1 MTDVLL
7 KKVDMDLLLSVYGS
21 LLTEKQYSIS
31 ALFCEEDL
39 SIAEIAEE
47 AGVSRQCVHETLQ
60 RVEKQLTAWENQLH
74 VLQLNRQMTLNLGC
88 ALTALEN
95 EDYKNVKRHIQA
107 AISLLKNEEDSN
119 GL

>member
-21 LLTEKQYSIS
+21 LLTEKQYCIS

-39 SIAEIAEE
+39 SVAEIAEE

-60 RVEKQLTAWENQLH
+60 RVEKQLTVWESQLH
-74 VLQLNRQMTLNLGC
+74 VLQLSRQITLDLSG

-95 EDYKNVKRHIQA
+95 KDYNTVKRHI
-107 AISLLKNEEDSN
+107 
-119 GL
+119 